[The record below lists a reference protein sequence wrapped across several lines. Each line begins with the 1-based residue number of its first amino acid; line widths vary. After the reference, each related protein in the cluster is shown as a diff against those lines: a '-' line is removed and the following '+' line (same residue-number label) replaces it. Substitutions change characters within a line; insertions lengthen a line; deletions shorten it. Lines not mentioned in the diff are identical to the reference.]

1 MLMLLSPTTVWS
13 IEDQTKHVKILVV
26 GDSLSAEYGLKRNSG
41 WVKLMEQLLI
51 NKYPATSI
59 INASISGDTTSGGLS
74 RLPALLDREKPTF
87 VIIELGANDALRGLS
102 LAASEDNLKKMI
114 QLGKQVSAKILLVG
128 MQLPPN
134 YGKQYSESF
143 EKMYIN
149 IANQEKINLVP
160 FLFKGFATNRD
171 LFQADGIHPNETAQP
186 IMMETVLSGLEPMIK
201 ASLRPNRP

>member
-1 MLMLLSPTTVWS
+1 
-13 IEDQTKHVKILVV
+13 
-26 GDSLSAEYGLKRNSG
+26 
-41 WVKLMEQLLI
+41 MEPHLA
-51 NKYPATSI
+51 NKYPGTSI

-74 RLPALLDREKPTF
+74 RLPALLEREKPTL

-114 QLGKQVSAKILLVG
+114 QLCKQASARILLVG

-134 YGKQYSESF
+134 YGKQYSDSF
-143 EKMYIN
+143 EKMYTN
-149 IANQEKINLVP
+149 IANQENINLVP

-171 LFQADGIHPNETAQP
+171 SFQADGIHPNETAQP